1 MHICGSVERLGRLPN
16 AVIKIGRY
24 ENVKNRN
31 DGQRFNTSSLE
42 FFYTYITAKESHFF
56 LSELSSNCHFLQI
69 CWKTRKITAVTVCVL
84 AVSCVSLWASCHCW
98 ERLHSHVSHS
108 RCFVLLVW
116 SHSVL
121 MSLSAL
127 FPFCTST
134 PCHTTPTTSTYH
146 WESQSAL
153 CSVCL
158 TLCHCCPCK
167 VYSLILCA
175 NNAPVYLLSAF
186 FSCYLLLFL
195 LLFLSAKKKKRK
207 KMGCAINPCSFP
219 MEPLVKYCSF
229 FTFWYFILHIADFR
243 V

>member
-1 MHICGSVERLGRLPN
+1 MSKTEMTAN
-16 AVIKIGRY
+16 ALIHPAL
-24 ENVKNRN
+24 N
-31 DGQRFNTSSLE
+31 

-108 RCFVLLVW
+108 RCFILLVW

-121 MSLSAL
+121 MSVSAL

-134 PCHTTPTTSTYH
+134 PCHTTPTTSTYR

-195 LLFLSAKKKKRK
+195 LLFLSAKKKKGK
-207 KMGCAINPCSFP
+207 KWDVRLIHVASLWSHSWSIAVFS
-219 MEPLVKYCSF
+219 LSD
-229 FTFWYFILHIADFR
+229 ILSYI
-243 V
+243 

>member
-1 MHICGSVERLGRLPN
+1 MSKTEMTASTLTHPALN
-16 AVIKIGRY
+16 
-24 ENVKNRN
+24 
-31 DGQRFNTSSLE
+31 

-56 LSELSSNCHFLQI
+56 WVSSVQ
-69 CWKTRKITAVTVCVL
+69 AVTFCKFVGKQEKSLLSPCVL

-98 ERLHSHVSHS
+98 ERVHSHVSHS

-121 MSLSAL
+121 MSLSVL
-127 FPFCTST
+127 FPFFTST
-134 PCHTTPTTSTYH
+134 PCHPTSTTSTYR

-153 CSVCL
+153 CSLSVL
-158 TLCHCCPCK
+158 HFATAALVSKYTPWFFVQTTLQFI
-167 VYSLILCA
+167 SS
-175 NNAPVYLLSAF
+175 LLSSLAICY
-186 FSCYLLLFL
+186 FSCYFSYLQ
-195 LLFLSAKKKKRK
+195 KKKKRK
-207 KMGCAINPCSFP
+207 QMWCVINPCSFP

>member
-1 MHICGSVERLGRLPN
+1 M
-16 AVIKIGRY
+16 
-24 ENVKNRN
+24 
-31 DGQRFNTSSLE
+31 
-42 FFYTYITAKESHFF
+42 
-56 LSELSSNCHFLQI
+56 
-69 CWKTRKITAVTVCVL
+69 CVL

-134 PCHTTPTTSTYH
+134 PCHTTPTTSTYR

-153 CSVCL
+153 CSVSVL
-158 TLCHCCPCK
+158 HFATAALVKYTPWFFVQTTLQFI
-167 VYSLILCA
+167 SS
-175 NNAPVYLLSAF
+175 LLSSLAICY
-186 FSCYLLLFL
+186 FSCYFSYL
-195 LLFLSAKKKKRK
+195 

-229 FTFWYFILHIADFR
+229 FHFLIFYPTYSKFQSLIYLVTLAITLILFWPVVRCIYTGWLEIVIYISHTWVSGSQLMLWKLSGGGRKQQQRLAHTQPTNHLF
-243 V
+243 

>member
-1 MHICGSVERLGRLPN
+1 MHICGSVERPGRLPN

-24 ENVKNRN
+24 GNVKNRN

-134 PCHTTPTTSTYH
+134 PCHTTPTTSTYR

-153 CSVCL
+153 CSVSVL
-158 TLCHCCPCK
+158 HFATAALVKYTPWFFVQTTLQFI
-167 VYSLILCA
+167 SS
-175 NNAPVYLLSAF
+175 LLSSLAICY
-186 FSCYLLLFL
+186 FSYLQ
-195 LLFLSAKKKKRK
+195 KKKKEK
-207 KMGCAINPCSFP
+207 KWDVRLIHVASLWSHSWSIA
-219 MEPLVKYCSF
+219 VF